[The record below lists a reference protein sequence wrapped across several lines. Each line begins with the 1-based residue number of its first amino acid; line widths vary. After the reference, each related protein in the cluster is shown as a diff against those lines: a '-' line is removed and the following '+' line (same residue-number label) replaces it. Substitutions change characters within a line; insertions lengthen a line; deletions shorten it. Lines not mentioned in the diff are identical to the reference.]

1 MQMVVGCQD
10 YDFRELEKVRD
21 MERKN
26 SFHNALASPPE
37 LEGWHSDISTCP

>member
-21 MERKN
+21 MEWMPGFNNTLDQPCISCRVGG
-26 SFHNALASPPE
+26 LA
-37 LEGWHSDISTCP
+37 